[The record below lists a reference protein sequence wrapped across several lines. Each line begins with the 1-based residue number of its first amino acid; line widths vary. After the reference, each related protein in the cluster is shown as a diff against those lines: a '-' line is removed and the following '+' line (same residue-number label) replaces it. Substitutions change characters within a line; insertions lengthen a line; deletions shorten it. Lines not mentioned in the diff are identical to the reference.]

1 VAARKAV
8 HTVPKGNGWANKAGG
23 RTISNHRTKAAAQK
37 AGRSAAKSRSAEH
50 VIHNR
55 NGQIGG
61 SNSYGGDP
69 FPPRG

>member
-1 VAARKAV
+1 MGQQVGR
-8 HTVPKGNGWANKAGG
+8 

-37 AGRSAAKSRSAEH
+37 AGRSAAKSRHAEH

-55 NGQIGG
+55 DGLIGG

-69 FPPRG
+69 YPPRG

>member
-23 RTISNHRTKAAAQK
+23 RTISNHCTKAAQK